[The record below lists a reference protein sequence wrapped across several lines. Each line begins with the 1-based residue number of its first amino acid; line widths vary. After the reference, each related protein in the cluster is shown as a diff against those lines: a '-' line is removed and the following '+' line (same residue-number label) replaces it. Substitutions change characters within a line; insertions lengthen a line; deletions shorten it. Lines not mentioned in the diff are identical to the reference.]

1 MMVNYSCLIACLL
14 LESLLKNFLNMA
26 TTISIKAEPRT
37 QKGRNAVK
45 AIRRKDY
52 VPGVVYGKKSHTII
66 QIPKVALKQSL
77 KGTTSEMLLVDLEL
91 GNEKKLTVLQ
101 DIQHHPIKDF
111 IVHIDLHEVD
121 PEETLHVEVPVHE
134 IGESIGVKNYG
145 GILET
150 VTRRLKIAC
159 KPRHLPDHI
168 TVDVSNLNVGQSI
181 HVSEIRPPEGVTI
194 LNPPDQ
200 PVFACVAAAA
210 EEAQATTAEATQPE
224 VIKEKKPA
232 EGEASKESKESAKPA
247 KDSKEKK

>member
-1 MMVNYSCLIACLL
+1 MP
-14 LESLLKNFLNMA
+14 
-26 TTISIKAEPRT
+26 TTISLKAEPRNRT
-37 QKGRNAVK
+37 GRNAVK
-45 AIRRKDY
+45 SVRRNEY

-66 QIPKVALKQSL
+66 QIPRSTLQQSL
-77 KGTTSEMLLVDLEL
+77 KGTASEMLLVDLQI
-91 GNEKKLTVLQ
+91 GNEKKLAVLQ
-101 DIQHHPIKDF
+101 DIQHHPYKDT
-111 IVHIDLHEVD
+111 ILHIDLHEVD

-134 IGESIGVKNYG
+134 TGESIGVKNYG

-168 TVDVSNLNVGQSI
+168 LVDVSNLNVGQSI

-210 EEAQATTAEATQPE
+210 EESQATATEATQPE
-224 VIKEKKPA
+224 VIKEKKPT
-232 EGEASKESKESAKPA
+232 EGETGKESKESPKPT
-247 KDSKEKK
+247 KESKEKK